1 MGRAG
6 LARRLG
12 NNDERGELRVGI
24 SEPSGRVGTLH
35 RLLKLTNRLM
45 APFSTHL
52 SHRYNISLNE
62 FRLLMAIGRLGA
74 SASHELA
81 EHTGVNAMSVSR
93 AVATLERHGRIRVET
108 DPSNRRRKVLR
119 LTEEGERLYELMSPQ
134 TEVVADFLL
143 GGLPEGD
150 VAKLDELLGKLI
162 ARLEARDDQGRSL
175 FIESTKPADE
185 EGT

>member
-1 MGRAG
+1 M
-6 LARRLG
+6 
-12 NNDERGELRVGI
+12 I
-24 SEPSGRVGTLH
+24 
-35 RLLKLTNRLM
+35 
-45 APFSTHL
+45 F
-52 SHRYNISLNE
+52 
-62 FRLLMAIGRLGA
+62 
-74 SASHELA
+74 
-81 EHTGVNAMSVSR
+81 
-93 AVATLERHGRIRVET
+93 RIRLKIL
-108 DPSNRRRKVLR
+108 D
-119 LTEEGERLYELMSPQ
+119 LMSPQ